1 MLRVGV
7 TGGIG
12 SGKTALT
19 DWLTEKGITVVDA
32 DLAARVVVAPGQPAL
47 ADIIAA
53 FGDEYLLPDGQL
65 NRAALR
71 KLVFEDADKRK
82 ALEAMTHS
90 RIREELIRQ
99 LAAADSA
106 YVVLSSPLLLES
118 GQSELIDV
126 SVVVD
131 APEATQ
137 IARTM
142 ERDGNDQALVEGI
155 MAAQLD
161 RETRKSRADIV
172 IDNSASLTELHEQAT
187 ILHQT
192 RVSRIRIG
200 VLASGNDQ
208 STSTSGFCQA
218 KGWPSSPLAS
228 PRHCV
233 TRRTLRQTC
242 LSP

>member
-47 ADIIAA
+47 AEIIAA
-53 FGDEYLLPDGQL
+53 FGDEYLLPNGQL

-192 RVSRIRIG
+192 L
-200 VLASGNDQ
+200 LARATN
-208 STSTSGFCQA
+208 T
-218 KGWPSSPLAS
+218 
-228 PRHCV
+228 
-233 TRRTLRQTC
+233 
-242 LSP
+242 

>member
-71 KLVFEDADKRK
+71 KLVFEDAGKRK

-192 RVSRIRIG
+192 L
-200 VLASGNDQ
+200 LARATN
-208 STSTSGFCQA
+208 T
-218 KGWPSSPLAS
+218 
-228 PRHCV
+228 
-233 TRRTLRQTC
+233 
-242 LSP
+242 

>member
-53 FGDEYLLPDGQL
+53 FGDEYLLSDGQL

-192 RVSRIRIG
+192 L
-200 VLASGNDQ
+200 LARATN
-208 STSTSGFCQA
+208 T
-218 KGWPSSPLAS
+218 
-228 PRHCV
+228 
-233 TRRTLRQTC
+233 
-242 LSP
+242 